1 MDSGGDGGVDFGDK
15 LRCRWLGGTA
25 DSTIVNA
32 FAREW
37 KESEDEA
44 CREGLGVFQDQ
55 VAERNGNS
63 ENFVDVIQAFIN
75 EKRGAVHSGRLHK
88 VEDAAHALARPCL
101 QLVGRYEMKCLK
113 QPRVTSL
120 AGLRSAKVCGD
131 VCARVVLLSH
141 PIKEH
146 LVNAGAFRCRVPVGP
161 HLGGE
166 LAHDIHSGCMK
177 TGYVVERVEFVL
189 VCDFVDQI
197 TTHVEKQHQTAASLL
212 VQNAIDSSHT
222 GPQEYLLINFD

>member
-75 EKRGAVHSGRLHK
+75 EKRGAVRSGGLDE
-88 VEDAAHALARPCL
+88 VEYTSDALARSCL
-101 QLVGRYEMKCLK
+101 QHTGRYQPKCRK
-113 QPRVTSL
+113 KVRGIIL
-120 AGLRSAKVCGD
+120 AELTIAETCGD
-131 VCARVVLLSH
+131 V
-141 PIKEH
+141 
-146 LVNAGAFRCRVPVGP
+146 
-161 HLGGE
+161 
-166 LAHDIHSGCMK
+166 
-177 TGYVVERVEFVL
+177 
-189 VCDFVDQI
+189 
-197 TTHVEKQHQTAASLL
+197 
-212 VQNAIDSSHT
+212 
-222 GPQEYLLINFD
+222 